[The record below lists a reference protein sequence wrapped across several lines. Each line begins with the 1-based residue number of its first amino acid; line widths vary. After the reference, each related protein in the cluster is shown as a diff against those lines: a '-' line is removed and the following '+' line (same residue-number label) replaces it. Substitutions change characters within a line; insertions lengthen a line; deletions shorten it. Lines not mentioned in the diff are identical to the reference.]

1 MSSETA
7 DVWDLHTNSD
17 KNVRAGAQMRQY
29 EHIADRI
36 AAEFPGGRV
45 LDWGCGFGQV
55 SDLLLARG
63 LDVTSYDYKPG
74 AAGIEPLE
82 LFPHISVH
90 HSSEPVALPFE
101 DGQFAAVLSCGV
113 LEHVPDPPGSL
124 TELRR
129 ILRPGGTLYVYNL
142 ANRRSYLE
150 RLAKLMGMYYHGKF
164 PDDRVYTLAEAR
176 KLLTDNG
183 FRVLESRRANMLPLT
198 ALTGALGHRLAGII
212 WAANQFLAR
221 IPGLNQFATNV
232 ELVAVPAT

>member
-1 MSSETA
+1 MSETA
-7 DVWDLHTNSD
+7 DVWTQHDNSD

-29 EHIADRI
+29 QHIADRI
-36 AAEFPGGRV
+36 AADLPGGNV

-55 SDLLLARG
+55 SNQLLARG
-63 LDVTSYDYKPG
+63 LDVTSYDYEPG
-74 AAGIEPLE
+74 DEGVRPLE

-101 DGQFAAVLSCGV
+101 DGRFDAVLSCGV

-124 TELRR
+124 AELRR
-129 ILRPGGTLYVYNL
+129 VLRPGGTLYVYNL

-150 RLAKLMGMYYHGKF
+150 RIAKRMGMYYHGKY
-164 PDDRVYTLAEAR
+164 PDDRVYTLPEAR

-183 FRVLESRRANMLPLT
+183 FRVLEIRRANMLPLT
-198 ALTGALGHRLAGII
+198 ALTGDLGRRLGSTI
-212 WAANQFLAR
+212 WTANQLLAR

-232 ELVAVPAT
+232 ELVAVPVT